1 MSCATCEI
9 WCRFVVFSSF
19 SNLGWEVLLIS
30 EERGR
35 ALSEE
40 FGLECRAVAG
50 DSCGIVFE
58 EEHAEMLAKGKL
70 MKMIQELAFLIG
82 LFELRPLEG
91 ANV

>member
-1 MSCATCEI
+1 MA
-9 WCRFVVFSSF
+9 
-19 SNLGWEVLLIS
+19 
-30 EERGR
+30 
-35 ALSEE
+35 EE
-40 FGLECRAVAG
+40 FGLEFRAVAG